1 MTTNHLALM
10 LPGAEQWCQR
20 WRRGDHSWR
29 PTSEGGFDPA
39 RYTVAPL
46 RTAPVG
52 QFIAQHHYSRSR
64 ASTVLGYVL
73 VDLWPD
79 PDPDAQWLDL
89 QPLRRDCLPEPG
101 RAHKRGQIVGALT
114 LGNPMN
120 RFVLPATFPGLTPY
134 KQALEL
140 NRLVLLDRVL
150 APAESWFCARS
161 LRLAGR
167 LGVRGV
173 LAYCD
178 PVGRHRIQ
186 PDGTVEILTPGHCGT
201 VYAAMSGRQ
210 LKRGRA
216 RVHLLLPDG
225 TTLVGRSASKIVG
238 GERGA
243 QGVIQRLIKLGATA
257 PKPGTDLTAWFN
269 GTLKDLGVVEYDH
282 PGNYKF
288 AWPTGPRKQR
298 RRVDIRGV
306 VDGPYPTHIFPSVAV
321 PTGRPR

>member
-1 MTTNHLALM
+1 MSTGFSALM

-20 WRRGDHSWR
+20 WRRGNHSWR
-29 PTSEGGFDPA
+29 RTSEGGFDPA

-46 RTAPVG
+46 RTAPCTG
-52 QFIAQHHYSRSR
+52 FIERHHYSRSR

-79 PDPDAQWLDL
+79 PDPDVQWLDL
-89 QPLRRDCLPEPG
+89 DPLRRDCLPVPG
-101 RAHKRGQIVGALT
+101 PAHKRGQIVGALT

-120 RFVLPATFPGLTPY
+120 RFVLPATFPRLIPY

-140 NRLVLLDRVL
+140 NRLVLLDSVL
-150 APAESWFCARS
+150 APAESWFCTRAF
-161 LRLAGR
+161 RLAGR

-186 PDGTVEILTPGHCGT
+186 PNGSVDVITPGHRGT
-201 VYAAMSGRQ
+201 VYAAMKAKP
-210 LKRGRA
+210 LEPARGR
-216 RVHLLLPDG
+216 VHTLLPDG
-225 TTLVGRSASKIVG
+225 TTMVGRSASKILG
-238 GERGA
+238 GERGS
-243 QGVIQRLIKLGATA
+243 QGVIRRLVKLGATPPNPDA
-257 PKPGTDLTAWFN
+257 DLAAWFHA
-269 GTLKDLGVVEYDH
+269 TLRDLGAVEFDH

-298 RRVDIRGV
+298 RRVEIHGV
-306 VDGPYPTHIFPSVAV
+306 LERPYPTHVYPSVAV
-321 PTGRPR
+321 PTGRP